1 MIKWG
6 LTFNQIVTN
15 FGNLYIVHAEVFD
28 QCGHEW
34 DGMVIDLDY
43 LTKYVHIPFH
53 TEKLDLRRSG
63 TRNTSAVV
71 ITEASCLVLRYP
83 QSHLRVISTKPVEE
97 S

>member
-1 MIKWG
+1 
-6 LTFNQIVTN
+6 
-15 FGNLYIVHAEVFD
+15 
-28 QCGHEW
+28 
-34 DGMVIDLDY
+34 MVIDLDY